1 MVCDK
6 MLGRDG
12 LGAPNETIG
21 TCYPIEEHS
30 VLPHNVKWNV
40 FWANNVRP
48 YGYISA
54 NGLQRCAESAHP
66 TVERMQYQKHSETT
80 EMIPQ

>member
-6 MLGRDG
+6 VPGRDG

-21 TCYPIEEHS
+21 TCYPVGEHS
-30 VLPHNVKWNV
+30 VLPHNVKWDV

-48 YGYISA
+48 YGCISV

-66 TVERMQYQKHSETT
+66 TVKRYRMV
-80 EMIPQ
+80 

>member
-1 MVCDK
+1 MMVCDK

-66 TVERMQYQKHSETT
+66 TVKRYRMV
-80 EMIPQ
+80 